1 MFSLLSRD
9 TGCLEVSL
17 SLTPFSHVFQTL
29 TPFIEIL
36 SIITKSVTNENLL
49 YTSGNAAHIL

>member
-9 TGCLEVSL
+9 TGCLEVPL
-17 SLTPFSHVFQTL
+17 SLIPFSHVFQTL

-36 SIITKSVTNENLL
+36 SIITMYKV
-49 YTSGNAAHIL
+49 GN